1 MAFAKSPTFSFTFL
15 KCIASCWPIFI
26 FGLHFPGTL
35 IFVPCAKCF
44 VFYTLR
50 SRGAWGRP
58 NVPKMPL
65 VTFRFRRLDPIAS
78 AFGPKGWTFR
88 RSEPPRGSYLAP
100 QGPIRRLIDGWLH
113 GDFVR
118 YKTLVWILSP
128 FSPTRKGEIK
138 GSLSQSWVKNRYLGG
153 RRVTPPAGGF

>member
-1 MAFAKSPTFSFTFL
+1 MSNPKGGIKQFLSESVVDRSIWSCDTPIGRASCRGFPNSPMFPITFL

-65 VTFRFRRLDPIAS
+65 LTFRFRRLDPCAC
-78 AFGPKGWTFR
+78 AFGPNGWNFR
-88 RSEPPRGSYLAP
+88 RSEPSRGSHLAP
-100 QGPIRRLIDGWLH
+100 QGPFRRLGARIWCPKVLIEAEYH
-113 GDFVR
+113 AVSR
-118 YKTLVWILSP
+118 
-128 FSPTRKGEIK
+128 
-138 GSLSQSWVKNRYLGG
+138 
-153 RRVTPPAGGF
+153 

>member
-1 MAFAKSPTFSFTFL
+1 MPTCQKMAFAKSPTFSFTFL
-15 KCIASCWPIFI
+15 KCIASCWPIFM
-26 FGLHFPGTL
+26 FGLHFPGAL

-44 VFYTLR
+44 VFFTLR

-58 NVPKMPL
+58 NVPKMHL
-65 VTFRFRRLDPIAS
+65 VTFRFRRRDPIAS

-88 RSEPPRGSYLAP
+88 RSEPPRGSHLAP

-118 YKTLVWILSP
+118 SP
-128 FSPTRKGEIK
+128 VSIECD
-138 GSLSQSWVKNRYLGG
+138 
-153 RRVTPPAGGF
+153 RRVYGTVVGEARMKCQS